1 MKSLSD
7 KMSEM
12 QQEMDQQSEG
22 EDINSL
28 RDILENLVKASF
40 DQEDIMNELG
50 DVKTSD
56 PKYTT
61 VMQDQKKLKDDL
73 QMIEDSLFVL
83 SKRQTQIS
91 SFVNKEISEIN
102 DNADKALNYLNARNT
117 SMGAA
122 KQQLSMTSINNL
134 ALMLSETLKS
144 MQDQMNAKQS
154 STGQCKKPG
163 SCNKPGSGKMS
174 FKSLRQLQEQLN
186 KDMEKL
192 KDGTNPNGLTGQK
205 SMSEQLAKLAA
216 EQEAIRK
223 QLQELEEQLKEEG
236 KTNTGNLNDVQ
247 NKMDETETE
256 LVNKIINNET
266 IKRQQ
271 EILTRLLES
280 EKAEKERE
288 LDEKRESNEAK
299 NENYSNPAKF
309 FEYNSIKIKEV
320 ELLKT
325 VPPSLKSFYKNKV
338 NEYFYNFED

>member
-1 MKSLSD
+1 
-7 KMSEM
+7 
-12 QQEMDQQSEG
+12 
-22 EDINSL
+22 
-28 RDILENLVKASF
+28 
-40 DQEDIMNELG
+40 
-50 DVKTSD
+50 
-56 PKYTT
+56 
-61 VMQDQKKLKDDL
+61 MQDQKKLKDDL
-73 QMIEDSLFVL
+73 QMIEDSLFAL
-83 SKRQTQIS
+83 SKRQVQIS
-91 SFVNKEISEIN
+91 SFVNKEIGEIN

-117 SMGAA
+117 SMGKA
-122 KQQLSMTSINNL
+122 KQQLAMTSINNL

-154 STGQCKKPG
+154 SSGQCKKLG

-174 FKSLRQLQEQLN
+174 FKSLRQMQEQLN

-192 KDGTNPNGLTGQK
+192 KDGQNPNGLTGQK

-216 EQEAIRK
+216 QQEAIRK
-223 QLQELEEQLKEEG
+223 QLRELEEQLKDEG

-247 NKMDETETE
+247 NKMDQTETD

-271 EILTRLLES
+271 DILTRLLES

-299 NENYSNPAKF
+299 NEIYSNPVKF